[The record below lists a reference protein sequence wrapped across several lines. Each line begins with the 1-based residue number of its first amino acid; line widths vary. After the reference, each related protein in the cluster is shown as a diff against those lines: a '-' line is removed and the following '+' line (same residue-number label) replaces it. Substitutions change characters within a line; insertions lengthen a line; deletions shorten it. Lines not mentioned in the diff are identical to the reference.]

1 MVKKVEDEQMK
12 WTKAMQMGIYGIWVP
27 VVLEVAGMVTGIMAH
42 ASQTRA
48 LVSPVE
54 FLEPTL

>member
-1 MVKKVEDEQMK
+1 
-12 WTKAMQMGIYGIWVP
+12 MQMGIYGIWVP